1 MPELFIQQDPMP
13 NAMTL
18 GSDKPFIVI
27 TTGLL
32 NLLDAEEHRYVIG
45 HELGHVLSGHAVYR
59 TMLYHLTRLATR
71 LAWFAIG
78 YIGLRVIIAGLE
90 EWYRKSELSCDR
102 AGVLASQDPAAARRA
117 LMKVAGGSRISEL
130 SPDAFLQQAKEY
142 DAVPD
147 VREGLLKLLQMQGTT
162 HPFAVI
168 RFAELDRWVAD
179 GAYAEILA
187 GNYPRREEDSQ
198 TKMGDEFLAA
208 ARSYQESWN
217 RSEDPFIGLVKSA
230 AETAAGAG
238 QSLFDGI
245 FGRRGGG
252 SGGSDN

>member
-1 MPELFIQQDPMP
+1 M
-13 NAMTL
+13 
-18 GSDKPFIVI
+18 
-27 TTGLL
+27 
-32 NLLDAEEHRYVIG
+32 
-45 HELGHVLSGHAVYR
+45 
-59 TMLYHLTRLATR
+59 
-71 LAWFAIG
+71 
-78 YIGLRVIIAGLE
+78 
-90 EWYRKSELSCDR
+90 
-102 AGVLASQDPAAARRA
+102 
-117 LMKVAGGSRISEL
+117 
-130 SPDAFLQQAKEY
+130 
-142 DAVPD
+142 
-147 VREGLLKLLQMQGTT
+147 
-162 HPFAVI
+162 
-168 RFAELDRWVAD
+168 AD

-252 SGGSDN
+252 SGGSDNYTRRDLDSSTRSSRCTISRSYSGPRCTARSRVDRPIIAGISAAS